1 MNKNKMEEMALT
13 FRDTIKNCEQNLR
26 ENFEYQLTTKTN
38 GLGEE
43 IASDVNAIEGK
54 IKDLTRE
61 LGQFKDITKR
71 AMLVLEKKFDKCAPK
86 ETIKSKSKNRKA
98 SSHRNRSRSVKS
110 NLDET

>member
-1 MNKNKMEEMALT
+1 MEDMALT
-13 FRDTIKNCEQNLR
+13 FRDTVKNCEQNLR

-43 IASDVNAIEGK
+43 IASDVNTIEGK

-61 LGQFKDITKR
+61 IGQFKDITKR
-71 AMLVLEKKFDKCAPK
+71 AMFVLERKFDKCAPK
-86 ETIKSKSKNRKA
+86 EPKSKSKNRRA

-110 NLDET
+110 NFEDN